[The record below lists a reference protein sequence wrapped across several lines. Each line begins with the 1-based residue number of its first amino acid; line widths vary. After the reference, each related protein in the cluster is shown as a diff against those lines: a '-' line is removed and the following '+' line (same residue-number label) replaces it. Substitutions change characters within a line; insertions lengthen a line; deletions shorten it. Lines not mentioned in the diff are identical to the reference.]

1 MNGGTFLRTSSPK
14 SAALLGC
21 SVYNVPADEGV
32 STLVIFADQHSV
44 QALLRYR
51 ALCSGRRTGS
61 DGLLQNLEHFAVE
74 ATVVRFGLALEPAV
88 HVVGN
93 VADGNGG
100 HGSSINMI
108 AK

>member
-1 MNGGTFLRTSSPK
+1 MGPSCERVAPK

-21 SVYNVPADEGV
+21 SVYNVPAGEGV
-32 STLVIFADQHSV
+32 STLVIFADQHSM

-61 DGLLQNLEHFAVE
+61 DGLLQNLEHFAIE

-108 AK
+108 AR

>member
-1 MNGGTFLRTSSPK
+1 MGPSCKRVAPK

-21 SVYNVPADEGV
+21 SVYNVPAGEGA
-32 STLVIFADQHSV
+32 STLAIFADQHSV

-74 ATVVRFGLALEPAV
+74 ATVVRFGLALEPSV

-100 HGSSINMI
+100 HGLSINMI

>member
-14 SAALLGC
+14 SAALLGR
-21 SVYNVPADEGV
+21 SVYNVPAGEGV

-74 ATVVRFGLALEPAV
+74 ATVVRFGLALEPSV
-88 HVVGN
+88 YVVGN

-100 HGSSINMI
+100 HGLSINVI

>member
-1 MNGGTFLRTSSPK
+1 MGR
-14 SAALLGC
+14 
-21 SVYNVPADEGV
+21 SVCNVPAGEGV

-100 HGSSINMI
+100 HGLSINVI